1 MSSLSEFNKTVQ
13 ISDTWI
19 KEIAT
24 GADIGERQALQAF
37 RAVMTALRDRLR
49 IDDAINLAG
58 QLPILLKGYY
68 YDGWVPSDNPSRER
82 TSEDFLDKVQ
92 ENLVN
97 LRHDMEAEKVT
108 GVVLNVLAKHVSEG
122 TIDSLK
128 RMLPE
133 EFGELWATPSA

>member
-82 TSEDFLDKVQ
+82 TSEDFQIGRASCRV
-92 ENLVN
+92 
-97 LRHDMEAEKVT
+97 RA
-108 GVVLNVLAKHVSEG
+108 
-122 TIDSLK
+122 
-128 RMLPE
+128 
-133 EFGELWATPSA
+133 